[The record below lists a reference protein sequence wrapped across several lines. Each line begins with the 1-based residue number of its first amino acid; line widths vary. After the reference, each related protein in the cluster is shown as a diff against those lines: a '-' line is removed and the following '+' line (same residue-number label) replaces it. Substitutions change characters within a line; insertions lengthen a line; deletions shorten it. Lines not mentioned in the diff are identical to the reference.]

1 MDFENKISKISSW
14 DKVKCVDDTCMWA
27 RSIEAACA
35 WFDLCAHNG
44 ITLNPKKFQFAQD
57 TVDFAE
63 LSSTP
68 TNVRPST
75 KLLDAMRDFPTPTD
89 ISGTRVWFGLVNQGT
104 NAFAMMQPM
113 KPFVRHR
120 ITSVANP
127 HANCRAELAVKT
139 VKRMLMDN
147 VSGTASLEV
156 DKFQGA
162 LLMHRNT
169 VDPETK
175 ASPALSVF

>member
-1 MDFENKISKISSW
+1 MYHANRVNGKTAYSYIGPSISIPYFLYYLYIYLCYLYYIIYCYTCVDFENKISKISSW
-14 DKVKCVDDTCMWA
+14 DKVKCVDDTCMWPGPS
-27 RSIEAACA
+27 RQHVHA

-89 ISGTRVWFGLVNQGT
+89 ISGTRAWFGLVNQGT
-104 NAFAMMQPM
+104 NAFAMTQQM
-113 KPFVRHR
+113 KPFA
-120 ITSVANP
+120 IYWNPQQSLPGQTS
-127 HANCRAELAVKT
+127 
-139 VKRMLMDN
+139 
-147 VSGTASLEV
+147 
-156 DKFQGA
+156 
-162 LLMHRNT
+162 
-169 VDPETK
+169 
-175 ASPALSVF
+175 

>member
-1 MDFENKISKISSW
+1 MGRQHIHVAALVHQFPYHIFFTICIFVTCIILSIVIHVWTLKIKYLPGTKSSAW
-14 DKVKCVDDTCMWA
+14 MIPVCGPA
-27 RSIEAACA
+27 RSRQHVHA

-89 ISGTRVWFGLVNQGT
+89 ISGTRAWFGLVNQGA
-104 NAFAMMQPM
+104 NAFAMTQQM
-113 KPFVRHR
+113 KPFA
-120 ITSVANP
+120 IY
-127 HANCRAELAVKT
+127 
-139 VKRMLMDN
+139 
-147 VSGTASLEV
+147 
-156 DKFQGA
+156 
-162 LLMHRNT
+162 
-169 VDPETK
+169 
-175 ASPALSVF
+175 